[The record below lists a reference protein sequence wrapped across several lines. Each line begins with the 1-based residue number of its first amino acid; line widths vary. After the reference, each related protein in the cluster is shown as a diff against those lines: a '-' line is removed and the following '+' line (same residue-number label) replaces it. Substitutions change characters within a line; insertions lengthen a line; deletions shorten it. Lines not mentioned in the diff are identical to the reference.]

1 MIVVIL
7 LSAALASGCFG
18 GPSLKEKGLTVTLT
32 GHDKAVVGGY
42 ADLEADAS
50 EDGVTYAFAADAG
63 SIVHTDGPR
72 AVWQAPNQ
80 TGVYTIQVTAKKGNK
95 SVVAAHKVEVIEA
108 PAVVSAWK
116 LEDDLIGG
124 KNARLTILNK
134 SDKTINAL
142 RVRIVMW
149 NNFGERVD
157 FFSDYVFHGV
167 ASDTLLQP
175 NAQRDYVWSL
185 YWATGVSDIRAWVYE
200 AAFTDG
206 SVWRLA
212 D

>member
-1 MIVVIL
+1 MPLKTASLTPLRLTPDPSSIL
-7 LSAALASGCFG
+7 TAHGR
-18 GPSLKEKGLTVTLT
+18 
-32 GHDKAVVGGY
+32 
-42 ADLEADAS
+42 
-50 EDGVTYAFAADAG
+50 FAGAEPD
-63 SIVHTDGPR
+63 R
-72 AVWQAPNQ
+72 C
-80 TGVYTIQVTAKKGNK
+80 YTIQVTAKKGNK

-149 NNFGERVD
+149 DNFGERVD